1 MGDFMIYINKN
12 ILEKELYCDG
22 TVVLKYHIEYPCI
35 YGDIANAS
43 TFNDYNKCLALNIQ
57 NNAETE
63 LYNDAVN
70 TYIYNKKN
78 GYPTMVYEVY
88 TNFEI
93 TYNKLDILSLYIDE
107 YTFTGGAHGSTIRS
121 SQTWNLSYGKTLE
134 LASFFPCNP
143 YFMIDI
149 LNQINAQIAK
159 EPDIYFDNTCQLVL
173 EAFNPRSFYITPNA
187 IVIYFQQYDI
197 APYSSGIREF
207 FII

>member
-1 MGDFMIYINKN
+1 MIYVNKN
-12 ILEKELYCDG
+12 ILEKELYYDG

-35 YGDIANAS
+35 YSNITNAY
-43 TFNDYNKCLALNIQ
+43 TFNDYNKYLALNIQ

-63 LYNDAVN
+63 LYNDAVK
-70 TYIYNKKN
+70 TYIYNKEN
-78 GYPTMVYEVY
+78 GYPVMVYEVY

-93 TYNKLDILSLYIDE
+93 TYNNFDILSLYIDE

-121 SQTWNLSYGKTLE
+121 SQTWNLLYGKTLE
-134 LASFFPCNP
+134 LASFFPNNH

-149 LNQINAQIAK
+149 LNQINKQISK

-173 EAFNPRSFYITPNA
+173 ETFNPRSFYLTPNA
-187 IVIYFQQYDI
+187 IIIYFQQYDI

-207 FII
+207 SIV